1 MAKVNLTLPNLDLD
15 NLNDSQ
21 IIRKIASYLYIQNEQ
36 LRYELTHIDEENM
49 SSESST
55 TVQGMTQNQIQKA
68 IAEAVRNN
76 KEIDLSSNT
85 IIVNLQRRIDN
96 LGKLQEQDSKNIT
109 RISQELGSKVSQTTY
124 NSGISSLK
132 KLIEGNT
139 RQISSMNQSFQS
151 QINQLNQSFQAHLI
165 EYGNHRHS
173 IYINNSTGVISM
185 GGPTATPSNPN
196 ISATTYFKNAVAA
209 ARKTGEEQGKREWR
223 PDQITQD
230 GDKIYILNAAGDTIG
245 GPYAIDTQTAYTN
258 GYNQAKKEW
267 RPDQITQNG
276 DKISI
281 LNAAGDTIGGP
292 YAIDTQT
299 AYTNGYNKAKKEWR
313 PDQITQN
320 GNKISILNAA
330 GDTIGGP
337 YAIDTSAAYNSGWND
352 CIDACEGG
360 YYLDDYS
367 NYNSGDSITLYRRS
381 TNAYGDVSYN
391 SAGYHVW
398 RYGGSRVY
406 RYTIPNKK

>member
-68 IAEAVRNN
+68 IDAAVRNN
-76 KEIDLSSNT
+76 KDIDLSSNT

-96 LGKLQEQDSKNIT
+96 LGKLQEQDSNNIT

-139 RQISSMNQSFQS
+139 RQISQLSQSFQS
-151 QINQLNQSFQAHLI
+151 QISQLNQSFQAHLI

-230 GDKIYILNAAGDTIG
+230 GNKVTVLNAAGD
-245 GPYAIDTQTAYTN
+245 
-258 GYNQAKKEW
+258 
-267 RPDQITQNG
+267 
-276 DKISI
+276 S
-281 LNAAGDTIGGP
+281 
-292 YAIDTQT
+292 
-299 AYTNGYNKAKKEWR
+299 
-313 PDQITQN
+313 
-320 GNKISILNAA
+320 
-330 GDTIGGP
+330 IGGP